1 MSHQNKMS
9 WKSPGQIV
17 YKSFKNDN
25 LAMYCALALYVLAIA
40 RTSEKNK
47 LDFGTMS
54 HQNKMSKS
62 PGQIVYK
69 YLKNGNLVTYCALGL
84 YVLAIART
92 SEKNTLDFG
101 TMSHQNKMS
110 WRSPGQIVYKSFKK
124 RQFGDVLCTCIVC
137 PGHTSPGHL
146 KKIS

>member
-1 MSHQNKMS
+1 MT
-9 WKSPGQIV
+9 
-17 YKSFKNDN
+17 
-25 LAMYCALALYVLAIA
+25 YCAIALYVLAIA

-54 HQNKMSKS
+54 HQNKMSWKS

-69 YLKNGNLVTYCALGL
+69 SFKNDNLVTYCALGL

-92 SEKNTLDFG
+92 SEKNKLDFG

-110 WRSPGQIVYKSFKK
+110 RKSPGQIVYKSLKK
-124 RQFGDVLCTCIVC
+124 RQFGDVFCTCIA
-137 PGHTSPGHL
+137 
-146 KKIS
+146 

>member
-1 MSHQNKMS
+1 MT
-9 WKSPGQIV
+9 
-17 YKSFKNDN
+17 
-25 LAMYCALALYVLAIA
+25 YCALALYVLAIA

-54 HQNKMSKS
+54 HQNKVSWKS

-69 YLKNGNLVTYCALGL
+69 YFKKRQFGDVYCALAL

-92 SEKNTLDFG
+92 SENNKLDFG

-110 WRSPGQIVYKSFKK
+110 WKSPGQIV
-124 RQFGDVLCTCIVC
+124 
-137 PGHTSPGHL
+137 
-146 KKIS
+146 